1 MYLTLGPRQ
10 DKSEL
15 LQVMLGS
22 LLFSRSILIRG
33 SCTHMG

>member
-1 MYLTLGPRQ
+1 MYLTLGPCQ

-15 LQVMLGS
+15 LQVILGS

-33 SCTHMG
+33 SCTHTG